1 MAVLDRLAVVV
12 EFKSA
17 AVSWLSRYGTI
28 LALILLILFNL
39 AFTANFATW
48 QTLNIN
54 LTQVSTILI
63 VAIGMTL
70 VIGSGG
76 IDLSVG
82 SLMAISGAI
91 APLIFLNHIV
101 QLPNIYVGVALA
113 FTLPVLLA
121 GLFGFFNGW
130 LITRYKVQ
138 PIVATLILFIAG
150 RGIAQSFTDSNQ
162 VIFTTPEFQFIGLG
176 RLVGVPVQVIIMS
189 VIVATGVWAVGRTIF
204 GKHLLAVGGNEAAA
218 RLAGVRVDRI
228 KLQVSS
234 VLDFKVATN
243 PAVVVNNLDWTSPLS
258 AIEFLRD
265 IGKHFSVNQ
274 MLSKDSV
281 ANRLEGGISYTE
293 FSYQVLQA
301 FDYLEL
307 YRRYNCT
314 LQLGGSDQWGNI
326 VAGLDLIRRVESG
339 SGHALTV
346 PLLTKADGT
355 KFGKSAGGSIWLDP
369 EMTSP
374 YAFFQYWLNSDD
386 KDVINFLKLFSFNS
400 RQEIEEIEKEHN
412 ENPGARNAHRA
423 LARELTALI
432 HGEET
437 SARVEEA
444 AKALFGQGDLNTLD
458 EKTLASAL
466 SELPRVQISSN
477 EEIPTWVDLLAA
489 AGVVDSKSAARR
501 IVKEGG
507 AYLNNEKISG
517 EDFRLEKSHFLC
529 GKYAVLR
536 KGKRDLAAVELV

>member
-1 MAVLDRLAVVV
+1 MSQFLDDLRWRGLIAQTTDEKELA
-12 EFKSA
+12 A
-17 AVSWLSRYGTI
+17 ALEKPITLYIGFDPTAPSIHVG
-28 LALILLILFNL
+28 NL
-39 AFTANFATW
+39 
-48 QTLNIN
+48 
-54 LTQVSTILI
+54 V
-63 VAIGMTL
+63 
-70 VIGSGG
+70 
-76 IDLSVG
+76 
-82 SLMAISGAI
+82 
-91 APLIFLNHIV
+91 
-101 QLPNIYVGVALA
+101 
-113 FTLPVLLA
+113 VLLVLRRFQLA
-121 GLFGFFNGW
+121 GHH
-130 LITRYKVQ
+130 
-138 PIVATLILFIAG
+138 PIA
-150 RGIAQSFTDSNQ
+150 
-162 VIFTTPEFQFIGLG
+162 
-176 RLVGVPVQVIIMS
+176 LVGG
-189 VIVATGVWAVGRTIF
+189 ATGLVGDPSGR
-204 GKHLLAVGGNEAAA
+204 NEE
-218 RLAGVRVDRI
+218 RSLNSSELVEQWVNRI

-234 VLDFKVATN
+234 VLDFQVATN

-307 YRRYNCT
+307 YRRNNCT

-339 SGHALTV
+339 SGHAVTV
-346 PLLTKADGT
+346 PLLAKADGT
-355 KFGKSAGGSIWLDP
+355 KFGKTAGGSVWLDP

-386 KDVINFLKLFSFNS
+386 KDVVNFLKVFSFKS
-400 RQEIEEIEKEHN
+400 RKEIEEIEKEHN

-444 AKALFGQGDLNTLD
+444 AKALFGQGDLTTLD

-466 SELPRVQISSN
+466 SELPRVQISSQ